1 MSKQDRQG
9 VRTPADIE
17 RKYDLGKLNSFR
29 GDSQKQDLAVSE
41 LTQKVDH
48 FIANTNGNF
57 ENINADIDGIIE
69 DIDNINSSVSGFN
82 GTVAELN
89 NKYTELNNKV
99 DELED
104 EADNPQSGTAISPT
118 IDVTDIEGGHRVTVT
133 DVNGVK
139 TFDVMDGKDGTSAEG
154 VEWENVNNKPST
166 YPPSS
171 HNHTWDSVQS
181 KPSTFPPSSHSHSW
195 DSVTDKPSTFSPS
208 SHSHS
213 WDSVTGKPSN
223 LVKVLS
229 KTYTASTNSNGNAN
243 TSIATSGYIILSI
256 SAKDS
261 SGSENY
267 LCNLY
272 RSTSGGGRWYA
283 NVTNI
288 TSKANVANTSFTFT
302 IYYAAV

>member
-9 VRTPADIE
+9 VRTATDIE
-17 RKYDLGKLNSFR
+17 RKYNLGQLNDFR
-29 GDSQKQDLAVSE
+29 GQSQKQDLA
-41 LTQKVDH
+41 LTEIIQTVNQ
-48 FIANTNGNF
+48 FIADTNAKF
-57 ENINADIDGIIE
+57 NAIDR
-69 DIDNINSSVSGFN
+69 
-82 GTVAELN
+82 T
-89 NKYTELNNKV
+89 V
-99 DELED
+99 DEAINESLA
-104 EADNPQSGTAISPT
+104 EAKASGEFDGEKGEPGVKGEPGEKGDAGVSPT
-118 IDVTDIEGGHRVTVT
+118 ADVTTIEGGHRVTIT
-133 DVNGVK
+133 DVNGTK
-139 TFDVMDGKDGTSAEG
+139 TFDVMDGEDGTSAEG
-154 VEWENVNNKPST
+154 VEWEKVNNKPST

-181 KPSTFPPSSHSHSW
+181 KPSTFP
-195 DSVTDKPSTFSPS
+195 PS

-261 SGSENY
+261 DGSENY

-272 RSTSGGGRWYA
+272 RSSSGGGRWYV
-283 NVTNI
+283 NVTTI
-288 TSKANVANTSFTFT
+288 TSKEIVKSTSFTFT